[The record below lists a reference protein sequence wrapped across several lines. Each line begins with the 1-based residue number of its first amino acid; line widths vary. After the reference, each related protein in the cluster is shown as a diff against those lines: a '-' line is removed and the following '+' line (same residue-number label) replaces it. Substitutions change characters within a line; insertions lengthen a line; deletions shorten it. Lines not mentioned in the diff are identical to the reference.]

1 MPAARTVEEKSMDVL
16 YERVA
21 GLDVHKDTVVACV
34 RIMVDGKTTREC
46 RTFATTTEQL
56 VALRAWLEECRC
68 THVAMEATGVYWMP
82 VFRLLDA
89 DKFALIVANAAHIK
103 NVPGR
108 KTDMNDAMWIADLLA
123 CGLIQASFV
132 PEEDVQELRSLMRTR
147 KQLGREQT
155 ADHRGDDL
163 GGARSAQADGAGQR
177 PDQGDAEAAV
187 RRATWAANGSSP
199 ISAEAS
205 SATVGWPGCHDPGD
219 RSGSRGADRA
229 RGQGGQGWRGPVSRP
244 DQASVDD

>member
-1 MPAARTVEEKSMDVL
+1 MPAARTVEGKSRDVL

-89 DKFALIVANAAHIK
+89 DKFALIVANA
-103 NVPGR
+103 
-108 KTDMNDAMWIADLLA
+108 DLS
-123 CGLIQASFV
+123 AS
-132 PEEDVQELRSLMRTR
+132 RSLNTGI
-147 KQLGREQT
+147 Q
-155 ADHRGDDL
+155 
-163 GGARSAQADGAGQR
+163 
-177 PDQGDAEAAV
+177 
-187 RRATWAANGSSP
+187 
-199 ISAEAS
+199 
-205 SATVGWPGCHDPGD
+205 
-219 RSGSRGADRA
+219 
-229 RGQGGQGWRGPVSRP
+229 
-244 DQASVDD
+244 

>member
-1 MPAARTVEEKSMDVL
+1 ME
-16 YERVA
+16 
-21 GLDVHKDTVVACV
+21 
-34 RIMVDGKTTREC
+34 
-46 RTFATTTEQL
+46 TFS
-56 VALRAWLEECRC
+56 
-68 THVAMEATGVYWMP
+68 
-82 VFRLLDA
+82 
-89 DKFALIVANAAHIK
+89 LIVANAAHIK

-147 KQLGREQT
+147 KQLGARADAACAADPEDARRGQHPTGLGTVRHHGRERT
-155 ADHRGDDL
+155 ADHRGDDC
-163 GGARSAQADGAGQR
+163 GRAQSAPAGGAGQR
-177 PDQGDAEAAV
+177 ADQGDAEAAV
-187 RRATWAANGSSP
+187 RRAAWAADGSSP

-229 RGQGGQGWRGPVSRP
+229 RWTRRSRLARP
-244 DQASVDD
+244 RFAT